1 MGLIDYSLLV
11 AGEQINLPTE
21 ISVNLDNSLLISGKK
36 EKKAASEMLLQS
48 REGQLS
54 DMFTPGFLAET
65 EKQF

>member
-36 EKKAASEMLLQS
+36 EKKATSEMLLQS
-48 REGQLS
+48 REGKLS
-54 DMFTPGFLAET
+54 DMITPG
-65 EKQF
+65 